1 MQTRWKIRHFCQGF
15 LTLNLEREEYVPI
28 PKGDVHKQKTVVQD
42 VTLHD
47 LDVANAQPKTGKE
60 ITSLLSQLGKHRKTE
75 ITDKLRLEIN
85 KVARKYIDEGVVEL
99 VPVPGVLFIDEVH
112 MLDMECFTFLNTILQ
127 QSIVILATNRGITHI
142 YQYRRN
148 VSTRIAGR
156 FAPSIAIGSN
166 PFVFCR

>member
-85 KVARKYIDEGVVEL
+85 KVFAK
-99 VPVPGVLFIDEVH
+99 VH
-112 MLDMECFTFLNTILQ
+112 
-127 QSIVILATNRGITHI
+127 
-142 YQYRRN
+142 
-148 VSTRIAGR
+148 
-156 FAPSIAIGSN
+156 
-166 PFVFCR
+166 

>member
-15 LTLNLEREEYVPI
+15 LILNLEREEYVPI

-42 VTLHD
+42 VTLQCATQD
-47 LDVANAQPKTGKE
+47 GRKD

-127 QSIVILATNRGITHI
+127 QSISRPIVILATNRGITHI